1 MSQEVYVWL
10 AILGVTLATF
20 IARSTVLLVGERL
33 RLPPIVESALR
44 YAPACALAGII
55 ASDLLMTPA
64 GLDLTLG
71 NPRWLAGLAA
81 AAIFAAFRSTIGAIF
96 GGMAVFWLVRAWFGG

>member
-1 MSQEVYVWL
+1 MSQETYVWL

-20 IARSTVLLVGERL
+20 LARSTVLLVGEHL

-55 ASDLLMTPA
+55 APDLLMTPQ

-71 NPRWLAGLAA
+71 NPRWAAGLAA
-81 AAIFAAFRSTIGAIF
+81 AVIFAAFRSTIGAIF
-96 GGMAVFWLVRAWFGG
+96 GGMAVFWLLRAWLGG

>member
-1 MSQEVYVWL
+1 MSQETYVWL
-10 AILGVTLATF
+10 AILGVTFATF
-20 IARSTVLLVGERL
+20 LARSTVLLMGEHL
-33 RLPPIVESALR
+33 RLPPVVESALR

-71 NPRWLAGLAA
+71 NPRWAAGLAA
-81 AAIFAAFRSTIGAIF
+81 AAIFVAFRSTIGAIF
-96 GGMAVFWLVRAWFGG
+96 GGMAVFWVLRAWLGG

>member
-1 MSQEVYVWL
+1 MSQETYVWL

-20 IARSTVLLVGERL
+20 LARSTVLLVGEHL
-33 RLPPIVESALR
+33 RLPPVVESALR

-71 NPRWLAGLAA
+71 SDPVPQGS
-81 AAIFAAFRSTIGAIF
+81 STGPT
-96 GGMAVFWLVRAWFGG
+96 R